1 LMRAGYSGSQRY
13 GMIPWSGDV
22 NRTWGGLKPQM
33 EITMQMGLQGMAYMH
48 SDLGGFAGAN
58 NDPELYVRWLQYG
71 VFQPI
76 FRPHAQEDVA
86 SEAIF
91 KDPKTKALAKAAIE
105 LRYQLLP
112 YNYSLAFVN
121 STSGHP
127 LMRPIFME
135 FLEETWSFTEANSY
149 MWGPSLLVHAI
160 TDSMKSST
168 DNVYNTKLP
177 TKVNWFDF
185 HTGKLVHPDAN
196 QLVTTPKTLESIPVF
211 AKSGAFIPRVKT
223 IQSTNLYTDTL
234 VTMHCYLAKPSATD
248 TSIFVWYEDDGSTKN
263 AILKGAAKML
273 RCEAISEPN
282 RYTVTLSPTI
292 QDYAVLPFFQFEW
305 AFHMDQ
311 APKTVKVNGKKE
323 KFTFDAANQVLYL
336 NGQQKMH
343 IAKNEQVLQ
352 FKW

>member
-1 LMRAGYSGSQRY
+1 
-13 GMIPWSGDV
+13 
-22 NRTWGGLKPQM
+22 
-33 EITMQMGLQGMAYMH
+33 
-48 SDLGGFAGAN
+48 
-58 NDPELYVRWLQYG
+58 
-71 VFQPI
+71 
-76 FRPHAQEDVA
+76 
-86 SEAIF
+86 
-91 KDPKTKALAKAAIE
+91 
-105 LRYQLLP
+105 
-112 YNYSLAFVN
+112 
-121 STSGHP
+121 
-127 LMRPIFME
+127 
-135 FLEETWSFTEANSY
+135 
-149 MWGPSLLVHAI
+149 
-160 TDSMKSST
+160 
-168 DNVYNTKLP
+168 
-177 TKVNWFDF
+177 
-185 HTGKLVHPDAN
+185 
-196 QLVTTPKTLESIPVF
+196 
-211 AKSGAFIPRVKT
+211 
-223 IQSTNLYTDTL
+223 
-234 VTMHCYLAKPSATD
+234 MHCYLAKPSATD